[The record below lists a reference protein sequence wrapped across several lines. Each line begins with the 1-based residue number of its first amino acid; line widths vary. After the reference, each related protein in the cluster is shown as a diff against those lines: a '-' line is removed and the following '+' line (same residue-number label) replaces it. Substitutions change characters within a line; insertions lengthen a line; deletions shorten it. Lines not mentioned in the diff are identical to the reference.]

1 MCKVCQ
7 QAFFRLNRLRCRNG
21 WSLRALLR
29 IWLRAL
35 LPLVPL
41 LLRTLRLLL
50 AWLLAWLLLRALR
63 MLPGGWL
70 PPPSLLLRSSP

>member
-1 MCKVCQ
+1 MRKVRQ

-29 IWLRAL
+29 AL
-35 LPLVPL
+35 LPLVP

-70 PPPSLLLRSSP
+70 LPPSLLLRPSP